1 MPCVARHSL
10 PKIEKLRFHCV
21 RQCRG
26 VCRYRDLVEG
36 RGDHLTA
43 YAPPLRPSGNLNEL
57 SSGESGGNMEVLFT
71 NLVTDQGK
79 KRKNQARINIDSII
93 AQ

>member
-1 MPCVARHSL
+1 
-10 PKIEKLRFHCV
+10 
-21 RQCRG
+21 
-26 VCRYRDLVEG
+26 
-36 RGDHLTA
+36 
-43 YAPPLRPSGNLNEL
+43 
-57 SSGESGGNMEVLFT
+57 MEVLFT